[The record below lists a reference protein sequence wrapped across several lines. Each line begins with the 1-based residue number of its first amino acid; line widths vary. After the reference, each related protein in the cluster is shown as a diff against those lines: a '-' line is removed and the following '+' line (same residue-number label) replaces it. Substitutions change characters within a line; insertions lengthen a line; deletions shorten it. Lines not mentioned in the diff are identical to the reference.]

1 MPPAPARAAT
11 PAPGRR
17 ARTKARNRAE
27 ILAAARRV
35 FAERGYGAATVRD
48 IVRATTL
55 SVGTFYEYF
64 RDKDEAFRAVA
75 HEANE
80 ALRARLRT
88 VRRDRRR
95 PFAARVE
102 DAYRAYFEWVRDERA
117 LWEVIDRNLG
127 LLGGSQAE
135 PARELALAIEELRE
149 DLLPELGPR
158 ARGPGALDAGL
169 VAAAMVG
176 VGLLVARRE
185 LARDALDPDA
195 AARFCARFC
204 LDALPRAPR
213 STP

>member
-1 MPPAPARAAT
+1 MPPPATLPTSAPA
-11 PAPGRR
+11 GRR
-17 ARTKARNRAE
+17 EQTKARNRAE

-35 FAERGYGAATVRD
+35 FAARGYGAATVRD
-48 IVRATTL
+48 VVRASDL

-64 RDKDEAFRAVA
+64 RDKDEVFRAVA

-88 VRRDRRR
+88 LRRDRRR
-95 PFAARVE
+95 PLAARVE

-127 LLGGSQAE
+127 LLGGSAAE
-135 PARELALAIEELRE
+135 PARELALAIDELRE
-149 DLLPELGPR
+149 DLLPELR
-158 ARGPGALDAGL
+158 APGHDPDAPDAGL

-185 LARDALDPDA
+185 LARDTLDPAA

-204 LDALPRAPR
+204 LESLPRASR